1 MGFIKAFSNAL
12 SGSFADQWKEFI
24 VPMDNVPSTVSV
36 YRAVLNVK
44 NNNRGVNEKNN
55 DNIITN
61 GSKFIVPEG
70 TALITMQDGAI
81 TSCRCV

>member
-12 SGSFADQWKEFI
+12 SGSFVDQWKEFI

-44 NNNRGVNEKNN
+44 KQQQR
-55 DNIITN
+55 
-61 GSKFIVPEG
+61 SK
-70 TALITMQDGAI
+70 
-81 TSCRCV
+81 